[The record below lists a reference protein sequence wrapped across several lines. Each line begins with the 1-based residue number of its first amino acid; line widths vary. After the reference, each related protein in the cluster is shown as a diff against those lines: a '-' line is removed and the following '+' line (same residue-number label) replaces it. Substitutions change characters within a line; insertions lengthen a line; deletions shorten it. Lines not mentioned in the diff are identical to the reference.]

1 MKLIK
6 NWKELSQ
13 VPPNDK
19 YKIIVDED
27 MCNGWIVPICDE
39 KDDKDEFICHCEGIE
54 TTKEY
59 FENHIYLSTHTFYSS
74 QYKRSTEILQKCG
87 FDIEIDNWDKEVER

>member
-19 YKIIVDED
+19 YKLIVDED
-27 MCNGWIVPICDE
+27 MCNGLIVPICDE
-39 KDDKDEFICHCEGIE
+39 KDDKD
-54 TTKEY
+54 
-59 FENHIYLSTHTFYSS
+59 
-74 QYKRSTEILQKCG
+74 
-87 FDIEIDNWDKEVER
+87 